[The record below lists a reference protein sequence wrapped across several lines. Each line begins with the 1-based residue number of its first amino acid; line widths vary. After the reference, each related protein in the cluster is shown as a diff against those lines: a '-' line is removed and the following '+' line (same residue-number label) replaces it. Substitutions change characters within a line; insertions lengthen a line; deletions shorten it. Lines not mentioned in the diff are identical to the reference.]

1 MVTGTLGS
9 LARGIFDAL
18 VRPREFVA
26 AQTSAY
32 ARSRTQ
38 TLRQTLSL
46 VTVYIVNLVTYAGP
60 LTIAGFGV
68 PAEGGTPPD
77 AFAAVSALLG
87 DPTVLWRFTL
97 GFVQNSSYITVLA
110 AVTLVTY
117 HLGVV
122 VTRNSAGF
130 VQSLHT
136 VVYSTSA
143 YLAGMFTVV
152 WYLTTTDGLAA
163 ARDFVLNVQRAA
175 IYAVI
180 DLVGTDF
187 GLPGG
192 RPDGVVP
199 EALSQ
204 NGTVLLAVLAL
215 LVCYYLYSLYLG
227 ARLNHR
233 MTRTSGV
240 VVIVAVGLSPA
251 LYVLGSLIIT
261 LAGLPI
267 LA

>member
-1 MVTGTLGS
+1 MVTGSLGS
-9 LARGIFDAL
+9 VARGIFDAL

-32 ARSRTQ
+32 AQSRTQ

-68 PAEGGTPPD
+68 PAEAGAPPG
-77 AFAAVSALLG
+77 AVAAAGALVG
-87 DPTVLWRFTL
+87 DPVTLWRFTL
-97 GFVQNSSYITVLA
+97 GFLQNSSFITALA
-110 AVTLVTY
+110 AVTLLTY
-117 HLGVV
+117 HFGVV
-122 VTRNSAGF
+122 LTRNSAGF

-152 WYLTTTDGLAA
+152 WYLTTADGLAS
-163 ARDFVLNVQRAA
+163 ARDFVLNIQRAA
-175 IYAVI
+175 IYAII
-180 DLVGTDF
+180 DLVGSEF

-199 EALSQ
+199 DALSQ
-204 NGTVLLAVLAL
+204 TGIVLLAVLAL

-240 VVIVAVGLSPA
+240 VVVVAVGLSPA
-251 LYVLGSLIIT
+251 LYVLGSILIT
-261 LAGLPI
+261 LAGLPV

>member
-1 MVTGTLGS
+1 MVTGSLGS
-9 LARGIFDAL
+9 VARGIFDAL
-18 VRPREFVA
+18 VRPRDFVA

-46 VTVYIVNLVTYAGP
+46 VTVYIVNLVSYAGP

-68 PAEGGTPPD
+68 PADAGTPPG
-77 AFAAVSALLG
+77 AVAAAGALVG

-97 GFVQNSSYITVLA
+97 GFLQNSSYITALA

-117 HLGVV
+117 HAGVV
-122 VTRNSAGF
+122 LTRNSAGF

-163 ARDFVLNVQRAA
+163 ARDFVLNIQRAA

-180 DLVGTDF
+180 DLIGTGF

-199 EALSQ
+199 DALSQ
-204 NGTVLLAVLAL
+204 TGIVLLAVLAV

-233 MTRTSGV
+233 MTRTSGI

-251 LYVLGSLIIT
+251 LYVLGSILIT
-261 LAGLPI
+261 LAGLPV

>member
-1 MVTGTLGS
+1 MVTWSLGS
-9 LARGIFDAL
+9 VVRGVFDAL
-18 VRPREFVA
+18 VRPRQFVA

-32 ARSRTQ
+32 SQTGTQ
-38 TLRQTLSL
+38 TLRQIVGLGI
-46 VTVYIVNLVTYAGP
+46 VYVVNLVTYAGP

-68 PAEGGTPPD
+68 PTEAGDPPGLV
-77 AFAAVSALLG
+77 AAVGVVGG
-87 DPTVLWRFTL
+87 DPATLWRFTL
-97 GFVQNSSYITVLA
+97 GFLQNSSYITALA
-110 AVTLVTY
+110 VVTLVTY
-117 HLGVV
+117 HLGVL

-130 VQSLHT
+130 AQSLHT

-163 ARDFVLNVQRAA
+163 ARDFVLNIQRAA

-180 DLVGTDF
+180 DLLGADM

-192 RPDGVVP
+192 RPEQVVTG
-199 EALSQ
+199 EFSQ
-204 NGTVLLAVLAL
+204 TGAVLVAVLAI

-233 MTRTSGV
+233 VSRASGV
-240 VVIVAVGLSPA
+240 LVIVAVA
-251 LYVLGSLIIT
+251 LAPVIYVVASIVSSLLGVALV
-261 LAGLPI
+261 A
-267 LA
+267 